1 MIDLSLAFDLDGTL
15 VNSEKIKTSAYIEA
29 LRNYNLFKGDILNYL
44 GQGNS
49 EKFLRNIIIE
59 YNPRCKDIVDSVLS
73 LKNDIQDRYG
83 RLPESEQKVFE
94 YVKSELETRF

>member
-59 YNPRCKDIVDSVLS
+59 YNP
-73 LKNDIQDRYG
+73 
-83 RLPESEQKVFE
+83 
-94 YVKSELETRF
+94 